1 MMGRVFL
8 ELMISQT
15 AKPWESLLKT
25 TICCWFWGSPFF
37 CTSISSE
44 IPEVSSNGFLI
55 FSRHLNP
62 TRSKK
67 YIEVLT
73 ASFPC

>member
-37 CTSISSE
+37 LHLH
-44 IPEVSSNGFLI
+44 FL
-55 FSRHLNP
+55 RNP
-62 TRSKK
+62 
-67 YIEVLT
+67 
-73 ASFPC
+73 